1 MRLISVATAGL
12 LTLLA
17 GLTARADYSIDYQVD
32 LTAGGGQGEFAPY
45 YISSLNAGRYSGQ
58 WNGFLSAGAS
68 RSLDLGSRFS
78 YGFGAELM
86 AGYGSGINY
95 GRYDDATATWSD
107 HKINPSAVRIQQLYG
122 EVKYR
127 GVFLRAGMKDH
138 ASALLNQH
146 LTSGDLIESGNA
158 RSVPEVRVGFID
170 FQDVP
175 FTLGWLQIQGE
186 IAYGIFTD
194 NRWIE
199 DQYNY
204 FNTHISTGEWY
215 NYKRCYFRVAPRER
229 FSVTLGMQAAGE
241 FGGKVWWYERGKVF
255 RYQKRGVKLKSF
267 FKMFLPIEDGTD
279 GYYTGN
285 HLGSWDLNAR
295 YRLKNG
301 SELKAYFSWLWEDG
315 SGIGKL
321 NGWDGLWGLEYKAA
335 HKSIVSGAVVE
346 YLDLTNQSGPIHYAP
361 GDFEGTTLTGQATG
375 ADDYYNN
382 TSYGPYANYGFTIG
396 TPAVMGILY
405 NTDGYG
411 QFLANRMRG
420 LHVGIEGNITSNL
433 DYRLKAGYR
442 KAWGNG
448 KLTLPQPRHLTSVM
462 AEVTWRVE
470 KIKGLS
476 LNVQAEIDRG
486 NLPANAAGVMLT
498 LRYNGLLNF

>member
-1 MRLISVATAGL
+1 MRLFSAVTAGL
-12 LTLLA
+12 IMLFSVLPI
-17 GLTARADYSIDYQVD
+17 RAEYAVDYQAS

-45 YISSLNAGRYSGQ
+45 YISSLNSGRYSGQ
-58 WNGFLSAGAS
+58 WNGFLSAGIS

-78 YGFGAELM
+78 YGFGAEFM
-86 AGYGSGINY
+86 AGYGSGIKY
-95 GRYDDATATWSD
+95 ERYDAASASWTD
-107 HKINPSAVRIQQLYG
+107 HKINPSAARIQQLYA

-138 ASALLNQH
+138 SSALLNQR
-146 LTSGDLIESGNA
+146 LTSGDLVESGNA
-158 RSVPEVRVGFID
+158 RAVPEVRVGFID
-170 FQDVP
+170 FQNVP
-175 FTLGWLQIQGE
+175 FTRGWLQIQGE

-194 NRWIE
+194 NHWIE

-204 FNTHISTGEWY
+204 FNTHISTGELY
-215 NYKRCYFRVAPRER
+215 NYKRCYFRIAPQQPL
-229 FSVTLGMQAAGE
+229 SVTLGMQAAGQ
-241 FGGKVWWYERGKVF
+241 FGGKVSWYDNGKVY
-255 RYQKRGVKLKSF
+255 RSQKRRVKAKSF
-267 FKMFLPIEDGTD
+267 FKMFLPTEDGTD

-285 HLGSWDLNAR
+285 HLGSWDFNAR

-321 NGWDGLWGLEYKAA
+321 NGWDGLWGLEYNSGR
-335 HKSIVSGAVVE
+335 KSIVSGAVVE

-361 GDFEGTTLTGQATG
+361 SDFDGTTLTGQATG

-405 NTDGYG
+405 NTGGYG

-420 LHVGIEGNITSNL
+420 IHLGIEGSITNSL

-448 KLTLPQPRHLTSVM
+448 KLTLPQLRHLTSVM
-462 AEVTWRVE
+462 AEITWRME

-476 LNVQAEIDRG
+476 LNGQAEIDRG

-498 LRYNGLLNF
+498 LRYEGRLNF